1 MFPFGLSLFHLTQRR
16 TREEQLVFREPTA
29 CCGPTV
35 RFSAHIIPCSE
46 YRYRPSD
53 RGLIAGLLDTFLHS
67 VRTGCEVHLVP

>member
-16 TREEQLVFREPTA
+16 TREEQLVFREPVVVPQYA
-29 CCGPTV
+29 C
-35 RFSAHIIPCSE
+35 RE

-67 VRTGCEVHLVP
+67 VRTGCEVHLAP